1 MMHVSA
7 KHGQDMLVK
16 NILSNP
22 WFEKLLNERDK
33 SGRNLGFGLYE
44 FSFKC
49 CVYSHVG

>member
-22 WFEKLLNERDK
+22 RFEKLLNERDK
-33 SGRNLGFGLYE
+33 NGRNLAFGLYE
-44 FSFKC
+44 FSLKC